1 MQEGKIV
8 VAFKNEYLEDLR
20 TKKDTVI
27 AGDFYVEGDV
37 KLSQLPDNGKTTLTI
52 ADKKYT
58 LDFGPDVIAK
68 YGKVTVDKQCVSKI
82 YDYSNCWRR

>member
-1 MQEGKIV
+1 MTAEGKIFDSNNAEVGTVTVQEGKIV

-52 ADKKYT
+52 ADRNIRWI
-58 LDFGPDVIAK
+58 LDRMRLLNMEK
-68 YGKVTVDKQCVSKI
+68 
-82 YDYSNCWRR
+82 